1 LRTIVTGNSA
11 GGESAERP
19 PIAESIDD
27 AFLSSEQRPLR
38 VVIVGHVDH
47 GKSTL
52 VGRLLYETGSL
63 PEGKFEQIQTVCRR
77 RGMQFEWAFLMDA
90 LQAERDQNITID
102 VSQIWFKTRRRN
114 YVIIDAP
121 GHKEFLKNMVSGAAS
136 ADAALLLIDAHEG
149 IQEQSRRHAY
159 LLSLLGIRQ
168 VVVVVNKMDLVN
180 FDQAAFKK
188 IEDDYRKFLR
198 QLKVQPLQFLPI
210 AARDGINMVAP
221 DPRMSWYDGPTLI
234 QTLDD
239 LEQPVPPA
247 DLPLRFAVQDVY
259 RFDHRR
265 ILAGRIESGTLR
277 VGDTIFF
284 APSNKES
291 VVSSIEGWNAPA
303 RSAASAGESVGI
315 ILEEQIFIERGYVGI
330 HIDQMPIETNRFRA
344 RVFWMGDRPL
354 SLAKKYKIKLL
365 TQEVECQLA
374 SIDRVI
380 DASSLEASTAI
391 RRTVEKNE
399 VAEVTIQ
406 SRGPLVMDNY
416 DRLETS
422 GRFVLVD
429 GNDVAGGGVVFGGVY
444 LIHKQ
449 VKSSNITWSESQ
461 VRYQDRVER
470 NGHPGLVVWLTGL
483 SGSGKSTLARALEKE
498 LFERQMQAY
507 VLDGDNMR
515 HGLNANLSFSPEDRV
530 ENIRRVAEVAKL
542 MADAGVITVT
552 SFISPYRIDRVR
564 AREIVASS
572 GVEFVEVYVS
582 ASLEVCERRD
592 PKNLYRKARA
602 GEIKGF
608 TGLDAPYEE
617 PENPELVLETGEES
631 VEACLEQMLNFLLPR
646 LRVE

>member
-1 LRTIVTGNSA
+1 MRTNITANSA
-11 GGESAERP
+11 VEVSSERP
-19 PIAESIDD
+19 PVTDSFDD
-27 AFLSSEQRPLR
+27 AFLSSEQRALR

-168 VVVVVNKMDLVN
+168 VVVVVNKMDLVD
-180 FDQAAFKK
+180 FDQAVYKR
-188 IEDDYRKFLR
+188 IEADYRTFLR
-198 QLKVQPLQFLPI
+198 QLNVQPLQFLPM
-210 AARDGINMVAP
+210 AARDGVNMVAP
-221 DPRMSWYDGPTLI
+221 DPKTSWYEGPTLI

-265 ILAGRIESGTLR
+265 ILAGRVESGTLR
-277 VGDTIFF
+277 VGDTVVF
-284 APSNKES
+284 APANKES
-291 VVSSIEGWNAPA
+291 VVASIEFWNAPQ
-303 RSAASAGESVGI
+303 RNAASAGESIGI
-315 ILEEQIFIERGYVGI
+315 TLEEQIFVERGCVGI

-344 RVFWMGDRPL
+344 RIFWMGDRPL

-365 TQEVECQLA
+365 TQEIECQLA

-380 DASSLEASTAI
+380 DASTLEASSAI

-416 DRLETS
+416 DRLQTS

-444 LIHKQ
+444 LVHKQ
-449 VKSSNITWSESQ
+449 VKSSNITWSESH
-461 VRYQDRVER
+461 VRYQDRIER
-470 NGHPGLVVWLTGL
+470 NGHPGLVVWMTGL

-498 LFERQMQAY
+498 LFGRQMQTY

-515 HGLNANLSFSPEDRV
+515 HGLNSNLSFSPEDRV

-552 SFISPYRIDRVR
+552 SFISPYRLDRVR

-582 ASLEVCERRD
+582 ASLEVCEKRD

-608 TGLDAPYEE
+608 TGLDAPYEF
-617 PENPELVLETGEES
+617 PENPELVLETAEES
-631 VEACLEQMLNFLLPR
+631 AEACLERLLDFLLPR
-646 LRVE
+646 LRID

>member
-1 LRTIVTGNSA
+1 M
-11 GGESAERP
+11 
-19 PIAESIDD
+19 
-27 AFLSSEQRPLR
+27 
-38 VVIVGHVDH
+38 GHVDH

-63 PEGKFEQIQTVCRR
+63 PEGKYEQIQTVCRR

-121 GHKEFLKNMVSGAAS
+121 GHKEFLRNMVTGAAS

-180 FDQAAFKK
+180 FDQAVFTR
-188 IEDDYRKFLR
+188 IEADYRDFLR
-198 QLKVQPLQFLPI
+198 QLNVQPLQFLPI
-210 AARDGINMVAP
+210 AARDGVNMVTP
-221 DPRMSWYDGPTLI
+221 DPRTSWYEGPTLI
-234 QTLDD
+234 QMLDD

-259 RFDHRR
+259 RFDRRR

-277 VGDTIFF
+277 VGDTVVF

-291 VVSSIEGWNAPA
+291 VVASIEVWNAA
-303 RSAASAGESVGI
+303 QRSAVSAGESVGI
-315 ILEEQIFIERGYVGI
+315 TLREQIFVERGSVGN

-365 TQEVECQLA
+365 TQEIECQLA
-374 SIDRVI
+374 SIDQVI
-380 DASSLEASTAI
+380 DASTLEASSAI

-416 DRLETS
+416 DRLQTS

-429 GNDVAGGGVVFGGVY
+429 GNDVAGGGVIFGGVY
-444 LIHKQ
+444 LVHKQ
-449 VKSSNITWSESQ
+449 VKSSNITWSESHI
-461 VRYQDRVER
+461 RYRDRVER
-470 NGHPGLVVWLTGL
+470 NGHPGLVVWMTGL

-515 HGLNANLSFSPEDRV
+515 HGLNSNLSFSPEDRV

-552 SFISPYRIDRVR
+552 SFISPYRLDRVR

-582 ASLEVCERRD
+582 APLEVCEKRD

-608 TGLDAPYEE
+608 TGLDAPYEI
-617 PENPELVLETGEES
+617 PENPELVLETSEES
-631 VEACLEQMLNFLLPR
+631 AEACLEQLLEFLLPR
-646 LRVE
+646 LRVD

>member
-1 LRTIVTGNSA
+1 MDGGVTS
-11 GGESAERP
+11 ERL
-19 PIAESIDD
+19 SISDSLDD

-121 GHKEFLKNMVSGAAS
+121 GHKEFLKNMVTGAAS

-188 IEDDYRKFLR
+188 IEDDYREFLR
-198 QLKVQPLQFLPI
+198 QLNVQPLQFLPI
-210 AARDGINMVAP
+210 AARDGINLVVP
-221 DPRMSWYDGPTLI
+221 DPRTSWFDGATLV

-291 VVSSIEGWNAPA
+291 VVSSIEVWNAPA

-315 ILEEQIFIERGYVGI
+315 TLEEQIFVERGYVGI

-416 DRLETS
+416 DRLQAS

-429 GNDVAGGGVVFGGVY
+429 GNDVAGGGVIFGGVY
-444 LIHKQ
+444 LTHKQ

-498 LFERQMQAY
+498 LFERQIQTY

-515 HGLNANLSFSPEDRV
+515 HGLNSNLSFSPEDRV

-582 ASLEVCERRD
+582 APLEVCERRD
-592 PKNLYRKARA
+592 PKHLYRKARA

-617 PENPELVLETGEES
+617 PENPELVLESGEES
-631 VEACLEQMLNFLLPR
+631 VEACLEQLLNFLLPR

>member
-1 LRTIVTGNSA
+1 
-11 GGESAERP
+11 
-19 PIAESIDD
+19 
-27 AFLSSEQRPLR
+27 

-63 PEGKFEQIQTVCRR
+63 PDGKFEQIQTVCRR

-180 FDQAAFKK
+180 FDQAVFTR
-188 IEDDYRKFLR
+188 IEADYRDFLR
-198 QLKVQPLQFLPI
+198 QLNVQPLQFLPI
-210 AARDGINMVAP
+210 AARDGVNMVTP
-221 DPRMSWYDGPTLI
+221 DPRTSWYEGPTLI
-234 QTLDD
+234 QMLDD

-259 RFDHRR
+259 RFDRRR

-277 VGDTIFF
+277 VGDTVVF

-291 VVSSIEGWNAPA
+291 VVASIEVWNAA
-303 RSAASAGESVGI
+303 QRSAVSAGESVGI
-315 ILEEQIFIERGYVGI
+315 TLREQIFVERGSVGN

-365 TQEVECQLA
+365 TQEIECQLA
-374 SIDRVI
+374 SIDQVI
-380 DASSLEASTAI
+380 DASTLEASSAI

-416 DRLETS
+416 DRLQTS

-429 GNDVAGGGVVFGGVY
+429 GNDVAGGGVIFGGVY
-444 LIHKQ
+444 LVHKQ
-449 VKSSNITWSESQ
+449 VKSSNITWSESHI
-461 VRYQDRVER
+461 RYRDRVER
-470 NGHPGLVVWLTGL
+470 NGHPGLVVWMTGL

-515 HGLNANLSFSPEDRV
+515 HGLNSNLSFSPEDRV

-552 SFISPYRIDRVR
+552 SFISPYRLDRVR

-582 ASLEVCERRD
+582 APLEVCEKRD

-608 TGLDAPYEE
+608 TGLDAPYEI
-617 PENPELVLETGEES
+617 PENPELVLETSEES
-631 VEACLEQMLNFLLPR
+631 AEACLEQLLEFLLPR
-646 LRVE
+646 LRVD

>member
-1 LRTIVTGNSA
+1 M
-11 GGESAERP
+11 
-19 PIAESIDD
+19 
-27 AFLSSEQRPLR
+27 SSEHRALR

-63 PEGKFEQIQTVCRR
+63 PDGKFEQIQTVCRR

-180 FDQAAFKK
+180 FDQAVFTR
-188 IEDDYRKFLR
+188 IEADYRDFLR
-198 QLKVQPLQFLPI
+198 QLNVQPLQFLPI
-210 AARDGINMVAP
+210 AARDGVNMVTP
-221 DPRMSWYDGPTLI
+221 DPRTSWYEGPTLI
-234 QTLDD
+234 QMLDD

-277 VGDTIFF
+277 VGDTVVF

-291 VVSSIEGWNAPA
+291 VVASIEVWNAA
-303 RSAASAGESVGI
+303 QRSAVSAGESVGI
-315 ILEEQIFIERGYVGI
+315 TLHEQIFVERGSVGN

-365 TQEVECQLA
+365 TQEIECQLA
-374 SIDRVI
+374 SIDQVI
-380 DASSLEASTAI
+380 DASTLEASSAI

-416 DRLETS
+416 DRLQTS

-429 GNDVAGGGVVFGGVY
+429 GNDVAGGGVIFGGVY
-444 LIHKQ
+444 LVHKQ
-449 VKSSNITWSESQ
+449 VKSSNITWSESHI
-461 VRYQDRVER
+461 RYRDRVER
-470 NGHPGLVVWLTGL
+470 NGHPGLVVWMTGL

-515 HGLNANLSFSPEDRV
+515 HGLNSNLSFSPEDRV

-552 SFISPYRIDRVR
+552 SFISPYRLDRVR

-582 ASLEVCERRD
+582 APLEVCEKRD

-608 TGLDAPYEE
+608 TGLDAPYEI
-617 PENPELVLETGEES
+617 PENPELVLETSEES
-631 VEACLEQMLNFLLPR
+631 AEACLEQLLEFLLPR
-646 LRVE
+646 LRVD

>member
-1 LRTIVTGNSA
+1 M
-11 GGESAERP
+11 
-19 PIAESIDD
+19 
-27 AFLSSEQRPLR
+27 SSEHRALR

-63 PEGKFEQIQTVCRR
+63 PDGKFEQIQTVCRR

-180 FDQAAFKK
+180 FDQAVFTR
-188 IEDDYRKFLR
+188 IEADYRDFLR
-198 QLKVQPLQFLPI
+198 QLNVQPLQFLPI
-210 AARDGINMVAP
+210 AARDGVNMVTP
-221 DPRMSWYDGPTLI
+221 DPRTSWYEGPTLI
-234 QTLDD
+234 QMLDD

-259 RFDHRR
+259 RFDRRR

-277 VGDTIFF
+277 VGDTVVF

-291 VVSSIEGWNAPA
+291 VVASIEVWNAA
-303 RSAASAGESVGI
+303 QRSAVSAGESVGI
-315 ILEEQIFIERGYVGI
+315 TLREQIFVERGSVGN

-365 TQEVECQLA
+365 TQEIECQLA
-374 SIDRVI
+374 SIDQVI
-380 DASSLEASTAI
+380 DASTLEASSAI

-416 DRLETS
+416 DRLQTS

-429 GNDVAGGGVVFGGVY
+429 GNDVAGGGVIFGGVY
-444 LIHKQ
+444 LVHKQ
-449 VKSSNITWSESQ
+449 VKSSNITWSESHI
-461 VRYQDRVER
+461 RYRDRVER
-470 NGHPGLVVWLTGL
+470 NGHPGLVVWMTGL

-515 HGLNANLSFSPEDRV
+515 HGLNSNLSFSPEDRV

-552 SFISPYRIDRVR
+552 SFISPYRLDRVR

-582 ASLEVCERRD
+582 APLEVCEKRD

-608 TGLDAPYEE
+608 TGLDAPYEI
-617 PENPELVLETGEES
+617 PENPELVLETSEES
-631 VEACLEQMLNFLLPR
+631 AEACLEQLLEFLLPR
-646 LRVE
+646 LRVD

>member
-1 LRTIVTGNSA
+1 MRTTVTGSEMSSVGPA
-11 GGESAERP
+11 LTGSL
-19 PIAESIDD
+19 DD
-27 AFLSSEQRPLR
+27 AFLASEQRALR

-52 VGRLLYETGSL
+52 VGRLLFETGSL

-121 GHKEFLKNMVSGAAS
+121 GHKEFLKNMISGAAS

-159 LLSLLGIRQ
+159 LLSLLGIQQ

-180 FDQAAFKK
+180 FDQGVFTR
-188 IEDDYRKFLR
+188 IEAEYREFLH
-198 QLKVQPLQFLPI
+198 QLKVRPLQFLPI
-210 AARDGINMVAP
+210 AARDGVNLVAP
-221 DPRMSWYDGPTLI
+221 DDRIAWYEGPTLV

-239 LEQPVPPA
+239 LEQPALPA

-284 APSNKES
+284 APTNKES
-291 VVSSIEGWNAPA
+291 TVATIETWNAAA
-303 RSAASAGESVGI
+303 RSAVSAGESIGI
-315 ILEEQIFIERGYVGI
+315 TLKEQIFVERGHVGI

-344 RVFWMGDRPL
+344 RLFWMGDRPL
-354 SLAKKYKIKLL
+354 SLGKKYKIKLL
-365 TQEVECQLA
+365 TQEAECQLA

-380 DASSLEASTAI
+380 DATTLEASPSI
-391 RRTVEKNE
+391 RRTIEKNE

-406 SRGPLVMDNY
+406 SRGPVVMDNY
-416 DRLETS
+416 DRLQGS

-444 LIHKQ
+444 LTHKHS
-449 VKSSNITWSESQ
+449 KSSNITWSESQ
-461 VRYQDRVER
+461 IKYNDRVER
-470 NGHPGLVVWLTGL
+470 NGHRGIVVWFTGL
-483 SGSGKSTLARALEKE
+483 SGSGKSTLSRALEKE
-498 LFERQMQAY
+498 FFDRQMQVY

-515 HGLNANLSFSPEDRV
+515 HGLNSNLSFSPDDRV

-542 MADAGVITVT
+542 LADAGLITIT
-552 SFISPYRIDRVR
+552 AFISPYRIDRIR
-564 AREIVASS
+564 AREIVASG
-572 GVEFVEVYVS
+572 GVEFVEVFVS
-582 ASLEVCERRD
+582 APIDVCEQRD
-592 PKNLYRKARA
+592 PKSLYRKARA

-608 TGLDAPYEE
+608 TGLDAPYEA
-617 PENPELVLETGEES
+617 PNSPELVIETHEES
-631 VEACLEQMLNFLLPR
+631 VEHCLDHLLKFLLPR
-646 LRVE
+646 LRLDDGT

>member
-1 LRTIVTGNSA
+1 LRTNVTAN
-11 GGESAERP
+11 AEVEAATQRL
-19 PIAESIDD
+19 PISDSLDE

-63 PEGKFEQIQTVCRR
+63 PEGKLKQIQTVCRR

-136 ADAALLLIDAHEG
+136 ADAAILLIDAHEG

-180 FDQAAFKK
+180 FDQAVFTQ
-188 IEDDYRKFLR
+188 IEADYRDFLR
-198 QLKVQPLQFLPI
+198 QLNVQPLQFLPI
-210 AARDGINMVAP
+210 AARDGVNMVSP
-221 DPRMSWYDGPTLI
+221 DSKTSWYEGPTLI

-277 VGDTIFF
+277 VGDTVVF
-284 APSNKES
+284 APTNKES
-291 VVSSIEGWNAPA
+291 VVASIEVWNAPE
-303 RSAASAGESVGI
+303 RSTASARESIGI
-315 ILEEQIFIERGYVGI
+315 TLQEQIFVERGSVGI

-354 SLAKKYKIKLL
+354 NLAKKYKIKLL

-380 DASSLEASTAI
+380 DASTLEASAAI

-416 DRLETS
+416 DRLQTS

-429 GNDVAGGGVVFGGVY
+429 GNDVAGGGVLFGGVY
-444 LIHKQ
+444 LVHKQ

-461 VRYQDRVER
+461 IRYQDRVER
-470 NGHPGLVVWLTGL
+470 NGHPGLVVWMTGL
-483 SGSGKSTLARALEKE
+483 SGSGKSTLARALEKD

-542 MADAGVITVT
+542 MADAGIITVT
-552 SFISPYRIDRVR
+552 SFISPYRLDRVR
-564 AREIVASS
+564 AREIVSSS

-582 ASLEVCERRD
+582 APLEVCERRD
-592 PKNLYRKARA
+592 PKHLYRKARA

-608 TGLDAPYEE
+608 TGLDAPYEA

-631 VEACLEQMLNFLLPR
+631 AEACLDRLLEFLLPR
-646 LRVE
+646 LRVD